1 MRALFVPSGPS
12 PQGWIHTADVR
23 AKMAV
28 SVLASIMTIA
38 ISSFTGQAVLA
49 LASFCYALTLR
60 RTGVLL
66 AVYALVI
73 AMTLLA
79 FGCLHVMGLLAPR
92 LLDAFEPAA
101 LLVPF
106 LRILVMAHVL
116 LPLALSSRL
125 QTMLNTLHGLHLPFC
140 VYLPAAVALR
150 VLPTF
155 WHDIR
160 QVSESLRLRGY
171 RVGTEGP
178 WRRRAHDAVQIPVLE
193 AIGHAPCGCRAA
205 GLGSGPDLSDRFW
218 RRQEF
223 HGVDHPFLRSR
234 LLRRSREWTPAPPGR
249 KDGAF
254 SPRPRS
260 GMECIENILINILY
274 GIKHD
279 SP

>member
-79 FGCLHVMGLLAPR
+79 FGCLPVMGLLAPR

-171 RVGTEGP
+171 RVTAWNLTRHPLLSLRLLFTPLLFRSLRSSE
-178 WRRRAHDAVQIPVLE
+178 DL
-193 AIGHAPCGCRAA
+193 AIAA
-205 GLGSGPDLSDRFW
+205 ELKGLGGGGRMTPYRSPCWKRSDTLLVVAALLASALALTCQIGF
-218 RRQEF
+218 
-223 HGVDHPFLRSR
+223 GGGRS
-234 LLRRSREWTPAPPGR
+234 
-249 KDGAF
+249 F
-254 SPRPRS
+254 
-260 GMECIENILINILY
+260 MV
-274 GIKHD
+274 
-279 SP
+279 

>member
-1 MRALFVPSGPS
+1 M
-12 PQGWIHTADVR
+12 
-23 AKMAV
+23 
-28 SVLASIMTIA
+28 
-38 ISSFTGQAVLA
+38 
-49 LASFCYALTLR
+49 
-60 RTGVLL
+60 LL

-171 RVGTEGP
+171 RVTAWNLTRHP
-178 WRRRAHDAVQIPVLE
+178 LLSLRPVLE
-193 AIGHAPCGCRAA
+193 AIGHAPRGCRAA

-223 HGVDHPFLRSR
+223 HGVDQIHF
-234 LLRRSREWTPAPPGR
+234 
-249 KDGAF
+249 
-254 SPRPRS
+254 
-260 GMECIENILINILY
+260 
-274 GIKHD
+274 
-279 SP
+279 

>member
-125 QTMLNTLHGLHLPFC
+125 QTMLNTLHGLHLPF
-140 VYLPAAVALR
+140 AF
-150 VLPTF
+150 T
-155 WHDIR
+155 
-160 QVSESLRLRGY
+160 SRLR
-171 RVGTEGP
+171 
-178 WRRRAHDAVQIPVLE
+178 W
-193 AIGHAPCGCRAA
+193 PCACC
-205 GLGSGPDLSDRFW
+205 
-218 RRQEF
+218 
-223 HGVDHPFLRSR
+223 LRSGTT
-234 LLRRSREWTPAPPGR
+234 SGR
-249 KDGAF
+249 F
-254 SPRPRS
+254 PSRS
-260 GMECIENILINILY
+260 GCAAIASRR
-274 GIKHD
+274 GT
-279 SP
+279 